1 MKFDMPCVLEQLRY
15 TGMLETIRIRKTG
28 YPVRLLFGHFVDRY
42 RYLVSTHLPR
52 GAPNKELCRIILDKA
67 APKDAQAQYQ
77 LGLTRVFLRESLE
90 RTLEYNRALILERA
104 AITVQ
109 RYSDLLKRIFIL
121 QKVKNSSKIEIS
133 KFRNLYQIFV
143 QVTSSKILFLLEL
156 YKFILNIATL
166 IQNIIYFL

>member
-28 YPVRLLFGHFVDRY
+28 YPVRLQFGHFVDRY

-67 APKDAQAQYQ
+67 APKEAQSQYQ

-90 RTLEYNRALILERA
+90 RALEYNRALILERA

-109 RYSDLLKRIFIL
+109 RYAPNSTSPKEMISDR
-121 QKVKNSSKIEIS
+121 VKEICIVNSVS
-133 KFRNLYQIFV
+133 R
-143 QVTSSKILFLLEL
+143 FLL
-156 YKFILNIATL
+156 IRSTL
-166 IQNIIYFL
+166 FCPVRVAKTIFLADIREVS

>member
-28 YPVRLLFGHFVDRY
+28 YPVRLSFAHFIERY
-42 RYLVSTHLPR
+42 RYLVSMHLPR

-67 APKDAQAQYQ
+67 APKEQSQYQ

-109 RYSDLLKRIFIL
+109 RYAICEIKKENVLVNIF
-121 QKVKNSSKIEIS
+121 
-133 KFRNLYQIFV
+133 F
-143 QVTSSKILFLLEL
+143 
-156 YKFILNIATL
+156 
-166 IQNIIYFL
+166 

>member
-1 MKFDMPCVLEQLRY
+1 MYDYGNYVRVELNFSPCCSSNCLIVCFRCNPWFVRCIKPNTEKAPMKFDMPCVLEQLRY

-67 APKDAQAQYQ
+67 APKDAESQYQ

-109 RYSDLLKRIFIL
+109 R
-121 QKVKNSSKIEIS
+121 
-133 KFRNLYQIFV
+133 
-143 QVTSSKILFLLEL
+143 
-156 YKFILNIATL
+156 
-166 IQNIIYFL
+166 

>member
-121 QKVKNSSKIEIS
+121 QEGKGQKS
-133 KFRNLYQIFV
+133 KFRKNLYQIFV
-143 QVTSSKILFLLEL
+143 QVTSFKILFLLEL

>member
-121 QKVKNSSKIEIS
+121 QKIINPSKIEIS
-133 KFRNLYQIFV
+133 KEFISNFCPSDKFQDLIF
-143 QVTSSKILFLLEL
+143 IG
-156 YKFILNIATL
+156 
-166 IQNIIYFL
+166 II

>member
-121 QKVKNSSKIEIS
+121 QKGKGQKS
-133 KFRNLYQIFV
+133 KFRKNLYQIFV